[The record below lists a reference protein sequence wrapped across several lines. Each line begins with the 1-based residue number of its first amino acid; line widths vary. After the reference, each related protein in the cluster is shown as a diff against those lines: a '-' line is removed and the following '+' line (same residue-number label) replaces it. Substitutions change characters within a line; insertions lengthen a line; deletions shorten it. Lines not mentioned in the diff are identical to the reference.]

1 MQEEVTVVVKNIFS
15 MVRSIEYGR
24 TGILLL
30 QQADQ
35 PCQEI
40 VGIADGV
47 VIGINQIVPIL
58 KFGIRRTVGPE
69 KRSPGRIALTVVKVR
84 TIGMQHNELFAVP
97 FGKFLFHQCQ
107 QVVIRKVLTG
117 GQRIF
122 FDEIAMIGLFSE
134 EVYKRIIVTLIGE
147 KAVLKPASLK
157 AVIIPF

>member
-69 KRSPGRIALTVVKVR
+69 NA
-84 TIGMQHNELFAVP
+84 A
-97 FGKFLFHQCQ
+97 
-107 QVVIRKVLTG
+107 
-117 GQRIF
+117 
-122 FDEIAMIGLFSE
+122 
-134 EVYKRIIVTLIGE
+134 
-147 KAVLKPASLK
+147 PAG
-157 AVIIPF
+157 